1 MNGLSGY
8 MAGILL
14 HMSRSMCW
22 SEEYRLIII
31 EEEEV
36 PLASGVMSAG
46 NPFFLPT
53 IAMMVAVLLG
63 ILVGMYYFRCKSYRQ
78 WIIALRG
85 KENHEKMGWNL
96 RRLKEEVAETEW
108 NMVKK

>member
-1 MNGLSGY
+1 MKGLSGY

-36 PLASGVMSAG
+36 PLASGVMSAE
-46 NPFFLPT
+46 NPFFFLP
-53 IAMMVAVLLG
+53 L
-63 ILVGMYYFRCKSYRQ
+63 
-78 WIIALRG
+78 
-85 KENHEKMGWNL
+85 
-96 RRLKEEVAETEW
+96 
-108 NMVKK
+108 

>member
-1 MNGLSGY
+1 MKGLSGY

-36 PLASGVMSAG
+36 PLASGVMSAE

-53 IAMMVAVLLG
+53 LVVMVAVLLG
-63 ILVGMYYFRCKSYRQ
+63 TFVGMYYLQCKSYRQ
-78 WIIALRG
+78 RIVALG
-85 KENHEKMGWNL
+85 GAENHEKMGWNL